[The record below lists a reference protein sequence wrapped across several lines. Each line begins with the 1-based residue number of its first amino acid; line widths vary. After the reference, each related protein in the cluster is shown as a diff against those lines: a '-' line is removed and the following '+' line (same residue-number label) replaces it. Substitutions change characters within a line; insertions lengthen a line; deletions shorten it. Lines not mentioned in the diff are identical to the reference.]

1 MTTLFKT
8 HSKRFSNYKEFLK
21 NNKPISYIKKS
32 ETVALFTN
40 ARNEIHIREWAAHH
54 LLLGFDY
61 IFIADHKSTTPL
73 KYVFYNFD
81 KRVKTFKCPI
91 DGAIKLPLM
100 NKAIEIAKEHKVD
113 WFIYLDADE
122 FIILNNPNMTN
133 IKHFLNFFNFA
144 DMIGINWLMFGSNL
158 LENEPPN
165 ILSHYTKSE
174 LLLNRHIKTFV
185 RPNEALFAETPHS
198 YVIRNPSKFFC
209 YTKRMNTITSYN
221 EYPIPFYKSPIY
233 IAHYCMQ
240 SKESFIKRKINLPTD
255 DTMRFRDKKLVDVLH
270 LHYNDVENNQPH
282 TLYSQKVQKFL
293 QQHAIPPPSS
303 NTPTDSP
310 HSQDS

>member
-1 MTTLFKT
+1 
-8 HSKRFSNYKEFLK
+8 
-21 NNKPISYIKKS
+21 
-32 ETVALFTN
+32 
-40 ARNEIHIREWAAHH
+40 
-54 LLLGFDY
+54 
-61 IFIADHKSTTPL
+61 
-73 KYVFYNFD
+73 
-81 KRVKTFKCPI
+81 
-91 DGAIKLPLM
+91 
-100 NKAIEIAKEHKVD
+100 
-113 WFIYLDADE
+113 
-122 FIILNNPNMTN
+122 
-133 IKHFLNFFNFA
+133 
-144 DMIGINWLMFGSNL
+144 MIGINWLMFGSNF

-209 YTKRMNTITSYN
+209 YTKRMNTIVSYN
-221 EYPIPFYKSPIY
+221 EHPIPFYKSPIY
-233 IAHYCMQ
+233 IAHYSMQ
-240 SKESFIKRKINLPTD
+240 SKESFIKRKINLPSD
-255 DTMRFRDKKLVDVLH
+255 DTLRFRDKKLVDVLH

-303 NTPTDSP
+303 NTPTESP